1 MIKMMI
7 ASDMPENMRILRTV
21 LMLLTQSLEEVAGR
35 KYMRRQERK
44 LTTARGRIRNTEI
57 FIIKYP
63 SSAFSSSRLIRIL
76 FWSALMRSKSI
87 NRVMNRV

>member
-1 MIKMMI
+1 MIV
-7 ASDMPENMRILRTV
+7 SGMPENMRILRTV
-21 LMLLTQSLEEVAGR
+21 LMLLTQPLEEVAGR

-63 SSAFSSSRLIRIL
+63 SSFSSSRLIRIL
-76 FWSALMRSKSI
+76 FWSALRISKPI

>member
-21 LMLLTQSLEEVAGR
+21 LMLLTIPLEEEAGR

-57 FIIKYP
+57 KKIKYP
-63 SSAFSSSRLIRIL
+63 SSSSSRLIRIL